1 MFDATKDISS
11 RGSKYNSIF
20 RVIPVLRL
28 YYFQLNFMS
37 ESAQNVVKHH
47 GNLREGDILF
57 SRLFSPLYEGLLTAE
72 LPTLLSVEEKDL
84 SSKRP
89 LDPVF
94 GRRMWS
100 HNKQTENE
108 DEGSANNSLS
118 FFRKP

>member
-1 MFDATKDISS
+1 M
-11 RGSKYNSIF
+11 
-20 RVIPVLRL
+20 
-28 YYFQLNFMS
+28 
-37 ESAQNVVKHH
+37 
-47 GNLREGDILF
+47 
-57 SRLFSPLYEGLLTAE
+57 
-72 LPTLLSVEEKDL
+72 LSVEEKDL

-118 FFRKP
+118 LFHIIFASPIQQIWDFYLHFLL